1 MLINE
6 KLVNAVVERVKQKLN
21 TNYSPEAMKLRRLEQ
36 DLRSLRSQV
45 AQLKQKIQELE
56 DK

>member
-1 MLINE
+1 MLVNE

-21 TNYSPEAMKLRRLEQ
+21 TNYSPEAMKMRRLEQ

-45 AQLKQKIQELE
+45 AQLKQQIKELT
-56 DK
+56 DG